1 MPLDRLGLI
10 RDAFALA
17 ESGDLPTVQALEL
30 PCVRERNGL
39 YCLGRN
45 PIRIGRCFK
54 LAFGQKCYKNFN
66 NFAANSQ
73 KNNKN
78 RKLER

>member
-30 PCVRERNGL
+30 PCVERNGL

-45 PIRIGRCFK
+45 LSGLGAVSNLLSDRNVIKF
-54 LAFGQKCYKNFN
+54 
-66 NFAANSQ
+66 
-73 KNNKN
+73 
-78 RKLER
+78 